1 MMSNFFK
8 NAKQT
13 RPTLSQLSAKDIRK
27 YLIKTKADTKASDM
41 TLKENNSEGEGE
53 GGVVWWK

>member
-1 MMSNFFK
+1 M
-8 NAKQT
+8 
-13 RPTLSQLSAKDIRK
+13 RK
-27 YLIKTKADTKASDM
+27 YLIKTRADTKASDM